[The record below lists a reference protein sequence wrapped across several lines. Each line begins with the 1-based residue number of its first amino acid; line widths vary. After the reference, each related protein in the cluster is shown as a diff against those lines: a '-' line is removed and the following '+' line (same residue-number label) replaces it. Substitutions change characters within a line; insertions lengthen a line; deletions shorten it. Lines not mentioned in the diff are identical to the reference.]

1 MKIYRLAKY
10 YSVNRDDNE
19 LRVIICPK
27 CKSADI
33 TKTDEVIA
41 LAENNSA
48 LKLCKCNSKK
58 CGSYFTFY
66 REDGMRDISKQEA
79 EQGVKDGHIDLQEKG
94 KDKGK
99 DSHGHCYYVAF
110 TDKPKTIS
118 KKEYDALFDDNTSYE
133 DNQKW
138 KRWNLFD
145 AGMVV
150 ENRDILSKIDWNIT

>member
-1 MKIYRLAKY
+1 MKIYRIADY
-10 YSVNRDDNE
+10 YSVNRDDSE
-19 LRVIICPK
+19 LRVVVCPK
-27 CKSADI
+27 CKKADI

-41 LAENNSA
+41 LAENNHP

-58 CGSYFTFY
+58 CGVYFAFY

-79 EQGVKDGHIDLQEKG
+79 EQGIKDEHIDLQEEG
-94 KDKGK
+94 KEKGK

-118 KKEYDALFDDNTSYE
+118 QKEYDAIIDMEYE
-133 DNQKW
+133 EEQKW
-138 KRWNLFD
+138 KSRNLFD

-150 ENRDILSKIDWNIT
+150 RNWDILSKIDWEIL